1 MPYSLRQLS
10 RAELEELAASRVPA
24 HLIEQL
30 EPGALPPAFVAA
42 RSLDLAAKGHGEP
55 WATSYLIV
63 RDHDQRIVGACG
75 FKTAPTSGRVELGYG
90 VAAAA
95 RGQGAA
101 TQALKLLL
109 AMAFEAG
116 ATSVLAEVVP
126 ENEASA
132 KVVQKCGFI
141 RTGARHDKDGEYVV
155 QWVRSSAA

>member
-10 RAELEELAASRVPA
+10 SAELEDLAASRVPA
-24 HLIEQL
+24 HLVERIES
-30 EPGALPPAFVAA
+30 GALPPAFVAA
-42 RSLDLAAKGHGEP
+42 RSLRLAAQGHGEP

-75 FKTAPTSGRVELGYG
+75 FKTAPSAGRVELGYG

-101 TQALKLLL
+101 TAALKLLL
-109 AMAFEAG
+109 AMAFDAG

-126 ENEASA
+126 ENEAST
-132 KVVQKCGFI
+132 KVVQKNGFI
-141 RTGARHDKDGEYVV
+141 RTGAGHDKDGEYVV
-155 QWVRSSAA
+155 QWVRSSAT